1 MSTDKH
7 WKVAIATVLTRLHW
21 TEKAIRNM
29 LGEIVEMLAAAEP
42 AGDPPDVQR
51 LIDAAEALG
60 LDDCFTGGCGHDH
73 SEDCVTHL
81 YERAREINGALTAL
95 AKARTPSKLA
105 PLHASRT
112 TRDADEGSP

>member
-42 AGDPPDVQR
+42 AGPPACDCGWLTRVHSTECAR
-51 LIDAAEALG
+51 YIWEHRNCLPGEMGYRAAE
-60 LDDCFTGGCGHDH
+60 
-73 SEDCVTHL
+73 
-81 YERAREINGALTAL
+81 
-95 AKARTPSKLA
+95 PA

-112 TRDADEGSP
+112 TSDADEDSP